1 MLSKT
6 EINANKTVIAFLKE
20 ELGLDY
26 NDKFFENRNKF
37 TITGQYSDGEKVN
50 VNFFRRSGR
59 GDKMISIQ
67 KLKQYAK
74 AGDKIR
80 LSFNDE
86 ETRIYILLEHLLAHV
101 DEGEHDETNS
111 WRVQAIRRGARRSEN
126 QWYGK
131 YQGRSCHEGIAIS
144 GSLEDGEILL
154 SRMDWKKG
162 PLGRW
167 YHQDNL
173 ACDHIMSW
181 DVSCFRSDEEENNH
195 G

>member
-1 MLSKT
+1 MSDAFITLTQRMLSKT

-101 DEGEHDETNS
+101 DE
-111 WRVQAIRRGARRSEN
+111 
-126 QWYGK
+126 
-131 YQGRSCHEGIAIS
+131 
-144 GSLEDGEILL
+144 
-154 SRMDWKKG
+154 
-162 PLGRW
+162 
-167 YHQDNL
+167 
-173 ACDHIMSW
+173 
-181 DVSCFRSDEEENNH
+181 EENNH

>member
-1 MLSKT
+1 MKP
-6 EINANKTVIAFLKE
+6 TVEEFKQFVEEQGDLKI
-20 ELGLDY
+20 
-26 NDKFFENRNKF
+26 K
-37 TITGQYSDGEKVN
+37 
-50 VNFFRRSGR
+50 
-59 GDKMISIQ
+59 
-67 KLKQYAK
+67 
-74 AGDKIR
+74 
-80 LSFNDE
+80 
-86 ETRIYILLEHLLAHV
+86 
-101 DEGEHDETNS
+101 
-111 WRVQAIRRGARRSEN
+111 
-126 QWYGK
+126 WYGK

-144 GSLEDGEILL
+144 GNLEDGEILL